1 MISALLL
8 DQLKSAVAAEAIQE
22 AIDSLQLDL
31 EEIIEYGEP
40 KGITSWELSE
50 ELEGVTDM
58 LLAFKKTLKWFR

>member
-1 MISALLL
+1 MLAEQLL

-50 ELEGVTDM
+50 EIEGVTDM
-58 LLAFKKTLKWFR
+58 LLAFKKTLRWFK